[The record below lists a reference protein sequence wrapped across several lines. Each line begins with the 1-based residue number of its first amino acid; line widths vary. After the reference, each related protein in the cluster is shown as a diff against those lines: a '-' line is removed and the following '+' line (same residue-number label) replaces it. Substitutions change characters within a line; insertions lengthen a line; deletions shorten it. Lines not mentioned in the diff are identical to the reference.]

1 MDHKFD
7 FGPAMGGS
15 GDERIVYVRPV
26 AVSDLPA
33 DIQKQAGGLTQL
45 YALHDANGE
54 RLALVKDRWMAF
66 HLARENEA
74 LAFSVH

>member
-7 FGPAMGGS
+7 FGPAMGGES
-15 GDERIVYVRPV
+15 SERIVYVRPV
-26 AVSDLPA
+26 AVADLPEE
-33 DIQKQAGGLTQL
+33 IRQQARGLTQL

-74 LAFSVH
+74 VALSVH